1 MVLVVGNNGST
12 SGLPELEE
20 DVDPVEENI
29 GELST
34 EGQVLEEE
42 GDEGGLHIGV
52 LHPKLVVN
60 KVLKK
65 GGKMKLRK
73 YANVLL
79 TSHKISLRTRKIR
92 GVYVF

>member
-65 GGKMKLRK
+65 EKNE
-73 YANVLL
+73 A
-79 TSHKISLRTRKIR
+79 SKICKCFVDISQNILENS
-92 GVYVF
+92 

>member
-65 GGKMKLRK
+65 MKLRK